1 MKRYC
6 NGTLQIDRA
15 DQSLKEKAK
24 FGPLSLIDRPAVTT
38 KLEVKTLNLLFFCSI
53 IDMKGCK
60 ISRLINSERKDTR
73 TPNLAHINNST
84 FSIYDAKIRWIG

>member
-38 KLEVKTLNLLFFCSI
+38 KLEVKTLNLLFFFVLS
-53 IDMKGCK
+53 
-60 ISRLINSERKDTR
+60 LI
-73 TPNLAHINNST
+73 
-84 FSIYDAKIRWIG
+84 

>member
-38 KLEVKTLNLLFFCSI
+38 KLEIKTLKFTLFVLS
-53 IDMKGCK
+53 
-60 ISRLINSERKDTR
+60 LI
-73 TPNLAHINNST
+73 
-84 FSIYDAKIRWIG
+84 